1 MTDAAAAARS
11 TARATTVAPSN
22 GIRALGIGESIR
34 SPRPAA
40 STIATAPSTG
50 RGYWRFANT
59 ILPVAVLMTL
69 RTTIGVSEPIR
80 SPAAST
86 TTIVPSSR

>member
-1 MTDAAAAARS
+1 METEAAEASS
-11 TARATTVAPSN
+11 TARATMVAPPN
-22 GIRALGIGESIR
+22 GMSALGSLASIR

-59 ILPVAVLMTL
+59 ILPVAVLITL
-69 RTTIGVSEPIR
+69 RTTMGVSEPIR
-80 SPAAST
+80 SPADST

>member
-1 MTDAAAAARS
+1 
-11 TARATTVAPSN
+11 
-22 GIRALGIGESIR
+22 
-34 SPRPAA
+34 
-40 STIATAPSTG
+40 
-50 RGYWRFANT
+50 
-59 ILPVAVLMTL
+59 LMTL